1 MFPSKHEGGRGG
13 GMMNFNCTV
22 ELKSGK
28 AFLLRRAP
36 GLAISKG
43 TQTSVCWFVERSL
56 ESPGSA

>member
-1 MFPSKHEGGRGG
+1 MT
-13 GMMNFNCTV
+13 NFNRTV

-43 TQTSVCWFVERSL
+43 PQTSVCCFVERSL